1 MYLIPEME
9 VFNIADNNLSNQISK
24 NINKINGPTYIR
36 LDKGNM
42 NYNNKIKY
50 SISDG
55 FNIVFKNSK
64 AKVLIISSGYMCNLA
79 VNEAKINKNVSVLN
93 LFKFKNINEE
103 KLLRIIK
110 NYKKVIIYDECTY
123 WGGFTPIVSSL
134 LIKNKLKINLN
145 ILSSPDK
152 QLFKYSQNRD
162 EIHEYLKI
170 SPKYLRKLF

>member
-1 MYLIPEME
+1 
-9 VFNIADNNLSNQISK
+9 
-24 NINKINGPTYIR
+24 
-36 LDKGNM
+36 
-42 NYNNKIKY
+42 
-50 SISDG
+50 
-55 FNIVFKNSK
+55 
-64 AKVLIISSGYMCNLA
+64 
-79 VNEAKINKNVSVLN
+79 VLN
-93 LFKFKNINEE
+93 LFKFKHINEG
-103 KLLRIIK
+103 KLLKIIK